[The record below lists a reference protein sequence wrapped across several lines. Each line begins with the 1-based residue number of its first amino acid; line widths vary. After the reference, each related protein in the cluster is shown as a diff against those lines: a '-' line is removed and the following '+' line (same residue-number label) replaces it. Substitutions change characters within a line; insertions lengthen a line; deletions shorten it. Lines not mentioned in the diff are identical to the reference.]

1 MLGGGNMRHFLYRD
15 RETCEDYIID
25 ANSKEEIKE
34 TIETYCLGNP
44 RFICELDDFE
54 YEMSGL
60 DVY

>member
-1 MLGGGNMRHFLYRD
+1 MRHFLYRD

-34 TIETYCLGNP
+34 TIETYGLGNLK
-44 RFICELDDFE
+44 FICELDDLE

>member
-1 MLGGGNMRHFLYRD
+1 MRHFLYRD

-44 RFICELDDFE
+44 KFICELDDFE
-54 YEMSGL
+54 YEISGL